1 MHYCKI
7 TVHMRVSNIIQKV
20 LDFFKPLCYFKNEE
34 DASSGFGRYSQ
45 AANRLCGLK

>member
-1 MHYCKI
+1 
-7 TVHMRVSNIIQKV
+7 MRVSNIIQKV
-20 LDFFKPLCYFKNEE
+20 LDVFKPLCYFKNEE